1 MTDVR
6 SGSKLDGWFRLS
18 ERGSSVRTEL
28 LAGLSMF
35 FASAYAVVVI
45 PGMLAKAGVPHAAA
59 TTGTIL
65 TIVLATAA
73 VGFFANMPFVLA
85 PGLGGTALVAAT
97 LVQQQHVPYPV
108 AMGMVF
114 WSGVAILVLSLL
126 GLRGLLAKVIP
137 QNIRVAIGTAIG
149 LFIVYIGFKLSGMLE
164 PGKSGLEIG
173 DLSSPEPL
181 LALGGIVLVAAL
193 QARKVP
199 GAFVIG
205 IVVLTLIGIPLGV
218 TELPDHWFQA
228 PAGVGPVAFHID
240 LWSAL
245 RPEYLQY
252 LFAFFASELF
262 SATGVVLAV
271 TERIGL
277 TEREGQKSNINRTFL
292 VDSVAI
298 TGGSMFGAPSVT
310 TYAESA
316 AGSDAGGRTGLTSL
330 TTAGLFLVLL
340 LFTPFATMIP
350 SAATAPV
357 LVVVGLSMMR
367 GFKKVDMTDLTEAI
381 PAGLLVACTIFWGNF
396 GNGIAAALTAYVLIK
411 VVAGKFRDVHL
422 GMWIMLP
429 FLVFFFITSA
439 H

>member
-1 MTDVR
+1 MVDVKR
-6 SGSKLDGWFRLS
+6 AKLDRWFGLA

-45 PGMLAKAGVPHAAA
+45 PGMLAKAGVPHEAA

-73 VGFFANMPFVLA
+73 VGFFANMPFMLA

-97 LVQQQHVPYPV
+97 LIQQQHVPYPV

-114 WSGVAILVLSLL
+114 WSGIAILVLSVL

-137 QNIRVAIGTAIG
+137 DNIRLAIGTAIG
-149 LFIVYIGFKLSGMLE
+149 LFIVYVGFKLSGMLE
-164 PGKSGLEIG
+164 PTAKGLDIG
-173 DLSSPEPL
+173 DLGSAEVL

-205 IVVLTLIGIPLGV
+205 IVALTIIGIPLGV

-228 PAGVGPVAFHID
+228 PAGLGPVAFDID
-240 LWSAL
+240 VWGAL

-277 TEREGQKSNINRTFL
+277 TRNSDRNINRTFL

-298 TGGSMFGAPSVT
+298 TGGSLVGAPSVT

-330 TTAGLFLVLL
+330 TTAGLFLLL
-340 LFTPFATMIP
+340 LLLTPFATMIP

-357 LVVVGLSMMR
+357 LIVVGLSMMR
-367 GFKKVDMTDLTEAI
+367 GFQRVDLSDLTEAV
-381 PAGLLVACTIFWGNF
+381 PAALLVTCTIFWGNF

-411 VVAGKFRDVHL
+411 VVAGRWRDVHL
-422 GMWIMLP
+422 GMWILLP
-429 FLVFFFITSA
+429 FLLLFFFTNA

>member
-1 MTDVR
+1 MVDVKR
-6 SGSKLDGWFRLS
+6 AKLDRWFGLA

-45 PGMLAKAGVPHAAA
+45 PGMLAKAGVPHEAA

-97 LVQQQHVPYPV
+97 LIQQQHVPYPV

-114 WSGVAILVLSLL
+114 WSGIAILVLSVL

-137 QNIRVAIGTAIG
+137 DNIRLAIGTAIG
-149 LFIVYIGFKLSGMLE
+149 LFIVYVGFKLSGMLE
-164 PGKSGLEIG
+164 PTAKGLDIG
-173 DLSSPEPL
+173 DLGSAEVL

-205 IVVLTLIGIPLGV
+205 IVALTIIGIPLGV

-228 PAGVGPVAFHID
+228 PAGLGPVAFDID
-240 LWSAL
+240 FWGAL

-271 TERIGL
+271 TERIGP
-277 TEREGQKSNINRTFL
+277 TRDSDRNINRTFL

-298 TGGSMFGAPSVT
+298 TGGSLVGAPSVT

-330 TTAGLFLVLL
+330 TTAGLFLLL
-340 LFTPFATMIP
+340 LLLTPFATMIP

-357 LVVVGLSMMR
+357 LIVVGLSMMR
-367 GFKKVDMTDLTEAI
+367 GFQRVDLSDLTEAV
-381 PAGLLVACTIFWGNF
+381 PAALLVTCTIFWGNF

-411 VVAGKFRDVHL
+411 VVAGRWRDVHL
-422 GMWIMLP
+422 GMWILLP
-429 FLVFFFITSA
+429 FLLLFFFTNA